1 MSKHEMTVRLEHPPH
16 RVLEAMERAGAEAG
30 LLVEPLTALCMLFV
44 PRTNGES
51 WPIRIRATVAS
62 SGRQVTVHVAGYVDE
77 VDPLQEAM
85 LKKKMTELVAATTI
99 AVRDAAGTAPVAETA
114 GPVPDPIASVRAE
127 ITPDRR
133 DSASLPVA
141 DVLKP
146 EDLEHLRRRLSD
158 AGAASGDQPRASRG
172 AQVPAEVEAALA
184 PATAGPLDP
193 VSLGRELKERF
204 DTFDA
209 TFTRAFRELAN
220 GVSAVHETE
229 LPEMRTGQAIAVLDR
244 FAPDLCRLADGA
256 TMSLAASLGSLIRK
270 NTRRP
275 DVRALTERR
284 IVDALL
290 GDALS
295 EFEALHSELARDL
308 STLQGSWAPERE
320 RIRQEILKLLGKL
333 PEMRQQ
339 VIDQTFSM
347 IGGDAVGAERTSR
360 FTQRLVADARRLVNE
375 WRAGLENV
383 DQYIANTVPPSHPS
397 SALGW
402 FFIAVPGTVAAGL
415 LLHLALSLVGSLAEG
430 AGLQPVAAWAAWGAQ
445 LLEVAPFKAVLIIA
459 GVIAAAVF
467 RVRLKRWR
475 AYLELEP
482 YHATVVESVRN
493 SFAGPAP
500 AAALATSDAG
510 S

>member
-1 MSKHEMTVRLEHPPH
+1 MKQ
-16 RVLEAMERAGAEAG
+16 AAAEAG

-62 SGRQVTVHVAGYVDE
+62 GGRRVTVKVAGYVDE
-77 VDPLQEAM
+77 VDPLQEVM

-99 AVRDAAGTAPVAETA
+99 ALRDAACTEPVGETA
-114 GPVPDPIASVRAE
+114 GPVPHPVASVRTE
-127 ITPDRR
+127 STPVPDRR
-133 DSASLPVA
+133 DSVGIPVA

-146 EDLEHLRRRLSD
+146 EDLEHLRRRLTG
-158 AGAASGDQPRASRG
+158 AGAPTGDQPRASQG
-172 AQVPAEVEAALA
+172 APVPAEAEAAIA
-184 PATAGPLDP
+184 PPMATSLDP
-193 VSLGRELKERF
+193 VAFERELKERF

-220 GVSAVHETE
+220 GMSAVHETE
-229 LPEMRTGQAIAVLDR
+229 LPEMRTDQAIAVLDR

-275 DVRALTERR
+275 DVRAVTERR

-290 GDALS
+290 GDAFS
-295 EFEALHSELARDL
+295 EFETLHSELARDL
-308 STLQGSWAPERE
+308 GTLQDRLAPERE
-320 RIRQEILKLLGKL
+320 RIREEILKLLGKL
-333 PEMRQQ
+333 PELRAQ

-347 IGGDAVGAERTSR
+347 IGGDAVGAARTSR
-360 FTQRLVADARRLVNE
+360 FTQHLVADARRLVNE
-375 WRAGLENV
+375 WRAGLKTV

-402 FFIAVPGTVAAGL
+402 FLIAVPGTVAAGL
-415 LLHLALSLVGSLAEG
+415 LLHLALSLVGSLAGG
-430 AGLQPVAAWAAWGAQ
+430 AGLQPVAAWTAWGAE

-459 GVIAAAVF
+459 GAIAAAVF
-467 RVRLKRWR
+467 RARLKRWR

-482 YHATVVESVRN
+482 HHATVVESVRN
-493 SFAGPAP
+493 SFAGTGPSP
-500 AAALATSDAG
+500 ALATSDAG